1 MVTYETL
8 SFFFLSSNV
17 AWMMVQFA
25 QRSPVSA
32 DYLWCP
38 VGNKTQYKH
47 SVKLASVS
55 LAARLSNNTFINLI
69 SSESAFPTSQVRL
82 LFTVLPKRL
91 EKKKKTKKKQALAT
105 GGGFETVAC
114 ELGDSFGKD

>member
-17 AWMMVQFA
+17 ALMMVQFA

-38 VGNKTQYKH
+38 VGHKTQYKH
-47 SVKLASVS
+47 CVKLASVS
-55 LAARLSNNTFINLI
+55 LAARLSNSTFINLI

-91 EKKKKTKKKQALAT
+91 GKKKNQQALAT